1 MEDFPFAKSK
11 GGTSQFIISNH
22 GKHGS
27 HPPSTRINDMNLHE
41 YQAKQLFKDY
51 GIPVLPWR
59 IVESADEARDAA
71 DELGCP
77 VIVKAQV
84 HAGGRGKA
92 GGVKFAATLQDAVD
106 HASSMLG
113 TRMVTHQTGPSGVPV
128 NKVMITPAADIAH
141 EYYLS
146 IVMDGDEGAPAII
159 ATREGGVEI
168 EQIAEEHPEKIVR
181 IIGDP
186 LIGLLPYRARD
197 AALALGFPP
206 TLIRPASALI
216 ANAYRLFTDKDCSL
230 VEINPLIETEDGKLL
245 ALDAKVAIEDD
256 ALFRHP
262 DLRELH
268 DPEQMDPLER
278 EALEFDLA
286 YVKLEGGRVGCM
298 VNGAGLAMAT
308 MDITKWAGAEPAN
321 FLDIGGSADLDRIEH
336 AFKIIVSD
344 PDVEIILVN
353 LFAGIARSD
362 VVATGIINAAT
373 ELGAT
378 KPIVVAMRGTNAEE
392 GLQLLHES
400 DMDIT
405 PAPDMASAAIVL
417 RDKLASMEGDN

>member
-1 MEDFPFAKSK
+1 
-11 GGTSQFIISNH
+11 
-22 GKHGS
+22 
-27 HPPSTRINDMNLHE
+27 MNLHE
-41 YQAKQLFKDY
+41 YQAKELFKDY

-71 DELGCP
+71 EDLGCP

-92 GGVKFAATLQDAVD
+92 GGVKFAATVDDAVE
-106 HASSMLG
+106 AAAGMLG
-113 TRMVTHQTGPSGVPV
+113 TRMVTHQTGPNGVPV
-128 NKVMITPAADIAH
+128 NKVMVTPAADIKH
-141 EYYLS
+141 EYYVS
-146 IVMDGDEGAPAII
+146 IVMDGDEGAPTII

-168 EQIAEEHPEKIVR
+168 EQVAEEHPEKIVR
-181 IIGDP
+181 IVGDP

-197 AALALGFPP
+197 AALALGFPSA
-206 TLIRPASALI
+206 LIRPASALI

-230 VEINPLIETEDGKLL
+230 VEINPLIETGDGEIL
-245 ALDAKVAIEDD
+245 ALDAKVGIDDD
-256 ALFRHP
+256 AMFRH
-262 DLRELH
+262 RELRDWH

-278 EALEFDLA
+278 EASEFDLA

-321 FLDIGGSADLDRIEH
+321 FLDIGGSADLERIEH

-362 VVATGIINAAT
+362 VVATGVINAAR
-373 ELGAT
+373 EVGST
-378 KPIVVAMRGTNAEE
+378 KPVVAAMRGTNAEE
-392 GLQLLHES
+392 GLQLFEES
-400 DMDIT
+400 GMDIT

-417 RDKLASMEGDN
+417 RDKLASMSNGGAN

>member
-1 MEDFPFAKSK
+1 
-11 GGTSQFIISNH
+11 
-22 GKHGS
+22 
-27 HPPSTRINDMNLHE
+27 MNLHE

-59 IVESADEARDAA
+59 IAESAEEAEIAA
-71 DELGCP
+71 NELGCP

-92 GGVKFAATLQDAVD
+92 GGVKFAATAEDAVQY
-106 HASSMLG
+106 ASDMLG
-113 TRMVTHQTGPSGVPV
+113 TRMITHQTGPGGVPID
-128 NKVMITPAADIAH
+128 KVMITPAADIAH
-141 EYYLS
+141 EYYVS
-146 IVMDGDEGAPAII
+146 IVMERDEGAPAII

-168 EQIAEEHPEKIVR
+168 EQVAEEHPEKIVR

-186 LIGLLPYRARD
+186 LIGLLPYKARD
-197 AALALGFPP
+197 AALALGFPTP
-206 TLIRPASALI
+206 LIRPATALI
-216 ANAYRLFTDKDCSL
+216 SNAYRLFTDNDCSL
-230 VEINPLIETEDGKLL
+230 VEINPLIESDDGEII
-245 ALDAKVAIEDD
+245 ALDAKVGIEDD

-262 DLRELH
+262 NLRDLH
-268 DPEQMDPLER
+268 DPAQMDPLER
-278 EALEFDLA
+278 EASKYDLA

-362 VVATGIINAAT
+362 VVATGIINAAK
-373 ELGAT
+373 EIGSD
-378 KPIVVAMRGTNAEE
+378 KPIVAAMRGTNAEE
-392 GLQLLHES
+392 GLRLFEES

-405 PAPDMASAAIVL
+405 PSPDMASAAEAL
-417 RDKLASMEGDN
+417 REKLASMSGST

>member
-1 MEDFPFAKSK
+1 
-11 GGTSQFIISNH
+11 
-22 GKHGS
+22 
-27 HPPSTRINDMNLHE
+27 MNLHE
-41 YQAKQLFKDY
+41 YQAKQLFKEY

-59 IVESADEARDAA
+59 IVESVDEVEGAVE
-71 DELGCP
+71 ELGCP

-92 GGVKFAATLQDAVD
+92 GGVKFAATVEDAVE
-106 HASSMLG
+106 AAAGMLG

-128 NKVMITPAADIAH
+128 QKVMITPAADIAH
-141 EYYLS
+141 EYYVS
-146 IVMDGDEGAPAII
+146 IVMDGDEGAPTII

-168 EQIAEEHPEKIVR
+168 EQVAEEEPEKIVR
-181 IIGDP
+181 IVGDP

-197 AALALGFPP
+197 AALALGFPSA
-206 TLIRPASALI
+206 LIRPASALI

-230 VEINPLIETEDGKLL
+230 VEINPLVETEDGAVL
-245 ALDAKVAIEDD
+245 ALDAKVGIDED
-256 ALFRHP
+256 AMFRHR
-262 DLRELH
+262 DLLELH

-278 EALEFDLA
+278 AASEFDLS

-321 FLDIGGSADLDRIEH
+321 FLDIGGSADLDRIEN
-336 AFKIIVSD
+336 AFKIIVGD
-344 PDVEIILVN
+344 PDVEIVLVN

-362 VVATGIINAAT
+362 VVATGVINAAR

-378 KPIVVAMRGTNAEE
+378 KPVVVAMRGTNAEE
-392 GLQLLHES
+392 GLKLLEES
-400 DMDIT
+400 EMDIT
-405 PAPDMASAAIVL
+405 PAPDMASAALVL
-417 RDKLASMEGDN
+417 RDKLASMGGAS

>member
-1 MEDFPFAKSK
+1 
-11 GGTSQFIISNH
+11 
-22 GKHGS
+22 
-27 HPPSTRINDMNLHE
+27 MNLHE
-41 YQAKQLFKDY
+41 YQAKDLFKQY

-59 IVESADEARDAA
+59 IVESADDARDAA
-71 DELGCP
+71 EEFGCP

-92 GGVKFAATLQDAVD
+92 GGVKFAPAVDDAVQ
-106 HASSMLG
+106 HAENMLG
-113 TRMVTHQTGPSGVPV
+113 TRMVTHQTGPGGVPID
-128 NKVMITPAADIAH
+128 KVMITPAADIAH
-141 EYYLS
+141 EYYVS

-168 EQIAEEHPEKIVR
+168 ETVAEEHPEKIVR
-181 IIGDP
+181 IVGDP

-197 AALALGFPP
+197 AALALGFPSN
-206 TLIRPASALI
+206 LIRPASALI

-230 VEINPLIETEDGKLL
+230 VEINPLIETEDGNLL

-278 EALEFDLA
+278 EALEYDLA

-321 FLDIGGSADLDRIEH
+321 FLDIGGSADLERIEH

-362 VVATGIINAAT
+362 VVATGIINSAKR
-373 ELGAT
+373 LGAT
-378 KPIVVAMRGTNAEE
+378 KPIVAAMRGTNAEE
-392 GLQLLHES
+392 GLRLLHES

-405 PAPDMASAAIVL
+405 PAPDMASAANVL
-417 RDKLASMEGDN
+417 KEKLTAMNNPVIPAEAGASADGTSIQMGVRDGGEA

>member
-1 MEDFPFAKSK
+1 
-11 GGTSQFIISNH
+11 
-22 GKHGS
+22 
-27 HPPSTRINDMNLHE
+27 MNLHE

-59 IVESADEARDAA
+59 IVENPDDVADAVAEFGA
-71 DELGCP
+71 P
-77 VIVKAQV
+77 VVVKAQV

-92 GGVKFAATLQDAVD
+92 GGVKFAPTVEHAVEHATN
-106 HASSMLG
+106 MLG
-113 TRMVTHQTGPSGVPV
+113 TRMVTHQTGPRGVPID
-128 NKVMITPAADIAH
+128 KVMITPAADIAH
-141 EYYLS
+141 EYYVS
-146 IVMDGDEGAPAII
+146 IVMDGDEGAPSII

-168 EQIAEEHPEKIVR
+168 EQVAEEHPEKIVR
-181 IIGDP
+181 IVGDP
-186 LIGLLPYRARD
+186 LIGLLPYKARD

-206 TLIRPASALI
+206 ALIRPASVLI

-230 VEINPLIETEDGKLL
+230 VEINPLIETEDGKII
-245 ALDAKVAIEDD
+245 ALDAKVSIEDD

-262 DLRELH
+262 ELRGLQ
-268 DPEQMDPLER
+268 DPAQMDPLER
-278 EALEFDLA
+278 EASKYDLA

-362 VVATGIINAAT
+362 VVATGIINAARD
-373 ELGAT
+373 LGAA
-378 KPIVVAMRGTNAEE
+378 KPIVAAMRGTNAEE
-392 GLQLLHES
+392 GLRLLHDS

-405 PAPDMASAAIVL
+405 PAPDMASAAEIL
-417 RDKLASMEGDN
+417 RDKLADMSPKTS

>member
-1 MEDFPFAKSK
+1 
-11 GGTSQFIISNH
+11 
-22 GKHGS
+22 
-27 HPPSTRINDMNLHE
+27 MNLHE

-59 IVESADEARDAA
+59 IAESAEEAEIAA
-71 DELGCP
+71 NELGCP

-92 GGVKFAATLQDAVD
+92 GGVKFAATAEDAVQY
-106 HASSMLG
+106 ASDMLG
-113 TRMVTHQTGPSGVPV
+113 TRMITHQTGPGGVPID
-128 NKVMITPAADIAH
+128 KVMITPAADIAH
-141 EYYLS
+141 EYYVS

-168 EQIAEEHPEKIVR
+168 EQVAEEHPEKIVR

-186 LIGLLPYRARD
+186 LIGLLPYKARD
-197 AALALGFPP
+197 AALALGFPTP
-206 TLIRPASALI
+206 LIRPATALI
-216 ANAYRLFTDKDCSL
+216 SNAYRLFTDNDCSL
-230 VEINPLIETEDGKLL
+230 VEINPLIESDDGKII
-245 ALDAKVAIEDD
+245 ALDAKVGIEDD

-262 DLRELH
+262 NLRDLH
-268 DPEQMDPLER
+268 DPAQMDPLER
-278 EALEFDLA
+278 EASKYDLA

-362 VVATGIINAAT
+362 VVATGIINAAK
-373 ELGAT
+373 EVGSD
-378 KPIVVAMRGTNAEE
+378 KPIVAAMRGTNAEE
-392 GLQLLHES
+392 GLRLFDES

-405 PAPDMASAAIVL
+405 PSPDMASAAEAL
-417 RDKLASMEGDN
+417 RDKLASMGRSN

>member
-1 MEDFPFAKSK
+1 
-11 GGTSQFIISNH
+11 
-22 GKHGS
+22 
-27 HPPSTRINDMNLHE
+27 MNLHE
-41 YQAKQLFKDY
+41 YQAKELFKEY

-59 IVESADEARDAA
+59 IVESADEARVAA
-71 DELGCP
+71 EELGCP

-92 GGVKFAATLQDAVD
+92 GGVKFAATVDDAVE
-106 HASSMLG
+106 AAEGMLG
-113 TRMVTHQTGPSGVPV
+113 TRMVTHQTGPSGVQV
-128 NKVMITPAADIAH
+128 SKVMVTPAADIKH
-141 EYYLS
+141 EYYVS
-146 IVMDGDEGAPAII
+146 IVMDGDEGAPTII

-168 EQIAEEHPEKIVR
+168 EQVAEEHPEKIVR
-181 IIGDP
+181 IVGDP

-197 AALALGFPP
+197 AALALGFPSA
-206 TLIRPASALI
+206 LIRSASALI

-230 VEINPLIETEDGKLL
+230 VEINPLIETEDGEIL
-245 ALDAKVAIEDD
+245 ALDAKVGIDDD
-256 ALFRHP
+256 AMFRHR
-262 DLRELH
+262 DLREWH

-278 EALEFDLA
+278 EASEFDLA

-362 VVATGIINAAT
+362 VVATGVINAAR
-373 ELGAT
+373 EVGST
-378 KPIVVAMRGTNAEE
+378 KPVVAAMRGTNAEE
-392 GLQLLHES
+392 GLKLFEES
-400 DMDIT
+400 GMDIT

-417 RDKLASMEGDN
+417 RDKLASMSNGGSN

>member
-1 MEDFPFAKSK
+1 MRTISLNFVASQK
-11 GGTSQFIISNH
+11 GGKFNPRSL
-22 GKHGS
+22 
-27 HPPSTRINDMNLHE
+27 RRMNLHE
-41 YQAKQLFKDY
+41 YQAKQLFAEY

-59 IVESADEARDAA
+59 IVENPDEVSTAT

-92 GGVKFAATLQDAVD
+92 GGVKFAATPDDAVE
-106 HASSMLG
+106 HASNMLG
-113 TRMVTHQTGPSGVPV
+113 TRMVTHQTGPKGVPID
-128 NKVMITPAADIAH
+128 KVMITPAADIAH
-141 EYYLS
+141 EYYVS
-146 IVMDGDEGAPAII
+146 IVMDGDEGAPSII

-168 EQIAEEHPEKIVR
+168 EQIAEEHAEKIVR
-181 IIGDP
+181 ILGDP
-186 LIGLLPYRARD
+186 LLGLLPYKARD
-197 AALALGFPP
+197 AALALGFPS

-216 ANAYRLFTDKDCSL
+216 SNAYRLFTDKDCSL
-230 VEINPLIETEDGKLL
+230 VEINPIIETEDGKII

-256 ALFRHP
+256 AMFRHP
-262 DLRELH
+262 ELRDFH
-268 DPEQMDPLER
+268 DPNQMDPLER
-278 EALEFDLA
+278 EASEFDLA

-362 VVATGIINAAT
+362 VVATGIINAARD
-373 ELGAT
+373 LGTA
-378 KPIVVAMRGTNAEE
+378 KPIVAAMRGTNAEE
-392 GLQLLHES
+392 GLRLLHES

-405 PAPDMASAAIVL
+405 PAADMATAAEIL
-417 RDKLASMEGDN
+417 RDKLTKS